1 MTATAILLQLL
12 ASAPNILGLVQKL
25 VADIQAGKGTTP
37 LTDAD
42 WQVLISLGFQTSD
55 DIYKRE
61 GVTPPPAITAAP

>member
-1 MTATAILLQLL
+1 MTTTALLVQLL

-25 VADIQAGKGTTP
+25 AEDIKAGKGNTP

-42 WQVLISLGFQTSD
+42 WAVLTALGFQTSD

-61 GVTPPPAITAAP
+61 GVTPPPA